1 MNNSSIESS
10 KNILSASTVKPKEE
24 NLLQIF
30 FIACVATIGGFL
42 FGFDS
47 GVINGTVD
55 GLKLAFSSDSMGTG
69 FNVAS
74 MLLGCA
80 LGAFIAGRSAD
91 KYGRKSILMM
101 TALFF
106 VISAWGSGIASSSL
120 EFVTYRLI
128 GGLAVGAASVLAP
141 AYISEIAPPRLR
153 GMLTSIQQVAIILGL
168 FSSFLSNYFL
178 VKISGGSTSELWLGF
193 HTWRWMFWIEL
204 IPAILFLVTLFFIP
218 ESPRYL
224 AIKNKKDK
232 GIDVLTRLFGA
243 KAAITMWSDI
253 RDSIGNDHTP
263 KISDIFKTNT
273 HKLKPIIWIGIGL
286 AVLQQLA
293 GINVVF
299 YYGAILWQAVG
310 FSESDAL
317 LINIISGGVSIF
329 ACFITLSLI
338 DKVGRK
344 PFLLVGSVGMSFSL
358 LGLVTAF
365 ANGTLDSQGQLQL
378 GDWGFTALL
387 QANLYVFFFNLSW
400 GPVMWVM
407 LGEMFPNKIRGSG
420 LAVAG
425 LAQWLANF
433 IITMTFPLLLASAGL
448 AITYSFYTL
457 FALISIL
464 FVLWF
469 VIETKGKKLEQ
480 M

>member
-1 MNNSSIESS
+1 MNNNSSE
-10 KNILSASTVKPKEE
+10 ILAKEE
-24 NLLQIF
+24 NLPQIF

-55 GLKLAFSSDSMGTG
+55 GLKIAFHSDNIGTG

-80 LGAFIAGRSAD
+80 IGAFIAGRSAD
-91 KYGRKSILMM
+91 KYGRKSILIV
-101 TALFF
+101 TAILF
-106 VISAWGSGIASSSL
+106 VISAFGSGIAGSSL
-120 EFVTYRLI
+120 EFVIYRLI

-141 AYISEIAPPRLR
+141 AYISEIAPARLR

-178 VKISGGSTSELWLGF
+178 VKFSGGSTTELWLGY
-193 HTWRWMFWIEL
+193 HAWRWMFWVEL
-204 IPAILFLVTLFFIP
+204 IPAIVFLCTLFFIP

-224 AIKNKKDK
+224 AIINKKEK
-232 GIDVLTRLFGA
+232 GILVLTHLFGA
-243 KAAITMWSDI
+243 QKAKLMWQDI
-253 RDSIGNDHTP
+253 KASIGNNHQP
-263 KISDIFKTNT
+263 KIKDIFRPQTF
-273 HKLKPIIWIGIGL
+273 KLKPIIWVGIGL
-286 AVLQQLA
+286 AILQQLA

-317 LINIISGGVSIF
+317 LINIISGAVSIV

-338 DKVGRK
+338 DKIGRK
-344 PFLLVGSVGMSFSL
+344 PFLLIGSVGMSFSL

-365 ANGTLDSQGQLQL
+365 ANGTIDSQGQLQL

-407 LGEMFPNKIRGSG
+407 LGEMFPNKMRGSG

-433 IITMTFPLLLASAGL
+433 LITMTFPLLLAATGL
-448 AITYSFYTL
+448 AITYSFYTF
-457 FALISIL
+457 FAITSIV

-469 VIETKGKKLEQ
+469 VKETKGKQLEQ